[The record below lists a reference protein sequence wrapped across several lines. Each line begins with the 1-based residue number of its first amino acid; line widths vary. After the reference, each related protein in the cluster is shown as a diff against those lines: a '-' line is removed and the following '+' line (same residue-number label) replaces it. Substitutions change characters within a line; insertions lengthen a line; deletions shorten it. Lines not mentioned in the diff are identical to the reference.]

1 MYFAAGD
8 FLAFDV
14 SDRYRVPGTLQ
25 PIARKK
31 YHERPPSGTAMRLV
45 EHTRSRFFADDPADT
60 ARFLS
65 EPLEFGKLGR
75 LGLLYEQ
82 YKLALTK
89 SLLVAVFTAAHLWQP
104 TRPGATVASDLRDH
118 ARAGYVSGA
127 DFYPVPPPAT
137 MPVDAPDEYWIR
149 SGTAG
154 FYAGAAQH
162 FYLPKRYTDPF
173 GNVSVMTYDARDLF
187 VASATDAAQNTTRVI
202 RFDYRVLAPVE
213 LDDINA
219 NLTEAY

>member
-1 MYFAAGD
+1 VTHRLNLSFDEYGQAQQTVAVGYSRWRLFADPDAVTQTLVRDVQGERHAAYTETRYTSDAIDPATGAVPIVFYRLRVPCEVETYELTAIALPAGRMYFAAGD
-8 FLAFDV
+8 FLAFDLR
-14 SDRYRVPGTLQ
+14 DRYRVPGTLQ

-31 YHERPPSGTAMRLV
+31 YHERPPSSTAMRLV

-89 SLLVAVFTAAHLWQP
+89 SLLEAVFTPAQLAQP

-118 ARAGYVSGA
+118 ARAG
-127 DFYPVPPPAT
+127 
-137 MPVDAPDEYWIR
+137 
-149 SGTAG
+149 
-154 FYAGAAQH
+154 
-162 FYLPKRYTDPF
+162 
-173 GNVSVMTYDARDLF
+173 
-187 VASATDAAQNTTRVI
+187 
-202 RFDYRVLAPVE
+202 
-213 LDDINA
+213 
-219 NLTEAY
+219 